1 MGISEADYVRV
12 KTRSGAD
19 AIIYNLNGGG
29 ENPIH
34 GAVWNGEFWEIRT
47 WQIDGYRYPND
58 ANDDDLDW
66 DGYVD
71 AS

>member
-19 AIIYNLNGGG
+19 AIIYSMAGGG
-29 ENPIH
+29 TYPIH
-34 GAVWNGEFWEIRT
+34 GAVWNGEFWETRT
-47 WQIDGYRYPND
+47 WQIDGYKYPND
-58 ANDDDLDW
+58 ASDEDLDW